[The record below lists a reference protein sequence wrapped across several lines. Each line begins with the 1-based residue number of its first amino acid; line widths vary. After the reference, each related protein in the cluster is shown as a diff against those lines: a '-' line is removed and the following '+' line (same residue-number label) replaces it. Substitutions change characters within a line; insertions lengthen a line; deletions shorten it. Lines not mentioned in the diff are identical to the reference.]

1 MHARVS
7 LLDLYSNPA
16 PARRSHAHCS
26 GTEPEALWTPLERG
40 LDEWEV
46 LCEQLED
53 TSTSSSG
60 GEDQDSV
67 HATLRS
73 MARMLARSQQ
83 AQALQG
89 RTSTLLARQVVS
101 CMRGTEAETLAKTVQ
116 AGNLGKGQE

>member
-1 MHARVS
+1 MREYPCWICISVLRS
-7 LLDLYSNPA
+7 LPLACL
-16 PARRSHAHCS
+16 
-26 GTEPEALWTPLERG
+26 GTEPVALWTPLERG

-53 TSTSSSG
+53 TSSSG
-60 GEDQDSV
+60 GDQDSV

>member
-46 LCEQLED
+46 LCEQLEEARKLAGQQGAAD
-53 TSTSSSG
+53 
-60 GEDQDSV
+60 EDAD
-67 HATLRS
+67 A
-73 MARMLARSQQ
+73 
-83 AQALQG
+83 
-89 RTSTLLARQVVS
+89 VS
-101 CMRGTEAETLAKTVQ
+101 ISF
-116 AGNLGKGQE
+116 